1 MGALSVISLLI
12 AIAGLYF
19 DIIGAINAA
28 DLFGKFAVFDESF
41 YQLSPTIDSATP
53 TTQFCV
59 VPAVLDDAFGK
70 KKFQQ
75 YPKLNYPNL
84 ICSDDRLAPWD
95 SGRSAT
101 FEDGS
106 INSNPETDS
115 TLSGKLLRSLRST
128 NETYANST
136 NTNAKPWVNSQYTFS
151 GMTIPAFSYC
161 PENYYCTRNRSAYG
175 YPEAPDAYAGDFAFC
190 IHKNLTCG
198 NKQWCA
204 QYVGI
209 ALEGDYDICE
219 QCEGCLCDS
228 DQVFI
233 SMIALII
240 LSSLVG
246 CCDVCAGCGKN
257 KAEEDDKEGFAV
269 ADTGLSCCGMIL
281 NGIIVVVAFAHGT
294 SFFFQKLVE
303 SSCLGPTGE
312 SIMGEVQTIND
323 ELYKNVLLSG
333 GACSLVLAINI
344 AEMVFFN

>member
-1 MGALSVISLLI
+1 MGALSILSLLA

-19 DIIGAINAA
+19 DIIGALDAA
-28 DLFGKFAVFDESF
+28 DLSKKYAVFDESF
-41 YQLSPTIDSATP
+41 YQLSPTIDSVTP

-59 VPAVLDDAFGK
+59 VPAVLDDAFGN
-70 KKFQQ
+70 KKFDQA
-75 YPKLNYPNL
+75 PKLNYPNL

-106 INSNPETDS
+106 INE
-115 TLSGKLLRSLRST
+115 LKLLRSLRST
-128 NETYANST
+128 NETDANST
-136 NTNAKPWVNSQYTFS
+136 NTDAKPWVNSQYTFS
-151 GMTIPAFSYC
+151 EMSIPAFSYC

-204 QYVGI
+204 QYVEI

-219 QCEGCLCDS
+219 QCEGCLCKS
-228 DQVFI
+228 TQVFI
-233 SMIALII
+233 SMIALTIF
-240 LSSLVG
+240 SSLVG

-257 KAEEDDKEGFAV
+257 KADEDDKKGYTA
-269 ADTGLSCCGMIL
+269 ADSGLSCCGMIL
-281 NGIIVVVAFAHGT
+281 NGIIVVVAAAHGT
-294 SFFFQKLVE
+294 TFFFAKLVE

-312 SIMGEVQTIND
+312 SIMGEVQDIND
-323 ELYKNVLLSG
+323 DLYKNVLLSG
-333 GACSLVLAINI
+333 GFCGTVLAINI
-344 AEMVFFN
+344 AEMVFFK